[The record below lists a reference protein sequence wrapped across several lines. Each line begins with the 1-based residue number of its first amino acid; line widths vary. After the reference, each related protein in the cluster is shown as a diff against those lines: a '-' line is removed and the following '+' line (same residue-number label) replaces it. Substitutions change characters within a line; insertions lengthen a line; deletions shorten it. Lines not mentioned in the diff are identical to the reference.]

1 MSSHKF
7 TCIPALLLFIN
18 CSLHAQT
25 KDTLSAQQLIEK
37 GSKGDIILGEKNKK
51 DQLNDIPVLLHSKD
65 SVCRKDVLRSS
76 KKSRKKQTKKGS

>member
-1 MSSHKF
+1 MSSLKF

-51 DQLNDIPVLLHSKD
+51 DQIKDTPVLLHQKD
-65 SVCRKDVLRSS
+65 SVCGKDTLRSS
-76 KKSRKKQTKKGS
+76 KKLRKKQNRNI